1 MTKLR
6 NLVGDRV
13 RDIRKSKG
21 LTQQKLAE
29 LSNLDDA
36 YIGSVERGERNFSI
50 DSLEKIVIALKVQ
63 PSEFFQNYDKQN
75 EVEAAQQAAVDEYM
89 VAVSGL
95 SIKQIEA
102 MMRIVK
108 EVSGVLK

>member
-50 DSLEKIVIALKVQ
+50 DSLEKIVVALKVQ

-75 EVEAAQQAAVDEYM
+75 EIEAAQRAAVDEYM
-89 VAVSGL
+89 VAISDL

-108 EVSGVLK
+108 EVSGVLE